1 MLLRNLA
8 RRKLRTFLSVLGVA
22 LSIGATVALLGVS
35 LGLVWQ
41 ISAVVSEAGSELTVV
56 QQIPKGLTFGYL
68 GNLPDSVVEGLRG
81 LPGVARASPLI
92 LVPASITREIIFLIY
107 GIEPDERAAARLQI
121 LNGRWLQ
128 PDDGL
133 VVLLGRR
140 AAEGMGKSV
149 GDAISIN
156 TRDLPIVGIYKSGVS
171 LEDGGAMMTLAAAK
185 EFFGLRDRVSMVK
198 VKVADPR
205 RLGAVQREIEARF
218 PDTTAITS
226 DEFVRDRLNLDAAV
240 QASWAIS
247 IIALL
252 LSVLAVTNTMAMA
265 VVERTREIGILL
277 AVGWSR
283 RRILTMFL
291 GEALVLS
298 LLGGVLGIG
307 LGMAALRALSEGYKT
322 LPFPSAVPAE
332 VLVGA
337 LLLALV
343 VGMVGGALPAWRAS
357 RLDPVAALRA
367 E

>member
-8 RRKLRTFLSVLGVA
+8 RRKLRMSLSILGIA

-35 LGLVWQ
+35 LGLVGQ
-41 ISAVVSEAGSELTVV
+41 ISAVVSEAGSQLTVV
-56 QQIPKGLTFGYL
+56 QRIPKGLTFGYL
-68 GNLPDSVVEGLRG
+68 GTLPGGVVEALRS
-81 LPGVARASPLI
+81 LPGVARVSPLV
-92 LVPASITREIIFLIY
+92 LAPASVTTEIIFLIY
-107 GIEPDERAAARLQI
+107 GVEPDGPTASHLEITSGRRLRA
-121 LNGRWLQ
+121 G
-128 PDDGL
+128 DGP
-133 VVLLGRR
+133 VVILGRR
-140 AAEGMGKSV
+140 AAEGMGKGV
-149 GDAISIN
+149 GDTISVN
-156 TRDLPIVGIYKSGVS
+156 SRELPIIGIYESGVS
-171 LEDGGAMMTLAAAK
+171 LEDGGAMMTLAAAR
-185 EFFGLRDRVSMVK
+185 EFLGLGDRVSMVK
-198 VKVADPR
+198 VTATDPARVAALR
-205 RLGAVQREIEARF
+205 REIEGRF
-218 PDTTAITS
+218 PEVTAITS

-240 QASWAIS
+240 QAAWAIS

-283 RRILTMFL
+283 GRILAMFL

-298 LLGGVLGIG
+298 LLGGVVGIG
-307 LGMAALRALSEGYKT
+307 LGMAALRALSAGYKT

-332 VLVGA
+332 MLAGA
-337 LLLALV
+337 VLLALV

>member
-1 MLLRNLA
+1 ML
-8 RRKLRTFLSVLGVA
+8 LSVLGVS

-35 LGLVWQ
+35 LGLVGQ

-56 QQIPKGLTFGYL
+56 QQIPRGLTFGYL
-68 GNLPDSVVEGLRG
+68 GSLPEGVVEGLRG
-81 LPGVARASPLI
+81 IPDVVRASPLI

-107 GIEPDERAAARLQI
+107 GLEPDERAAARVQI
-121 LNGRWLQ
+121 LSGRWLE
-128 PDDGL
+128 PGDGP

-149 GDAISIN
+149 GDTISIN
-156 TRDLPIVGIYKSGVS
+156 TRGVPVVGIYTSGVS
-171 LEDGGAMMTLAAAK
+171 LEDGGAMMTLAAAR
-185 EFFGLRDRVSMVK
+185 EFFGLQGKVSLVK

-218 PDTTAITS
+218 PGTTAITS
-226 DEFVRDRLNLDAAV
+226 DEFVRDRLNLEAVV

-252 LSVLAVTNTMAMA
+252 LSVLAVTNTMATA
-265 VVERTREIGILL
+265 VVERTREIGLLL
-277 AVGWSR
+277 AVGWNR
-283 RRILTMFL
+283 GRILTMFL

-307 LGMAALRALSEGYKT
+307 LGMGALRALSEGYKT
-322 LPFPSAVPAE
+322 LPFPSALPPE
-332 VLVGA
+332 VLGGA
-337 LLLALV
+337 VLLALV
-343 VGMVGGALPAWRAS
+343 VGMIGGILPAWRAS